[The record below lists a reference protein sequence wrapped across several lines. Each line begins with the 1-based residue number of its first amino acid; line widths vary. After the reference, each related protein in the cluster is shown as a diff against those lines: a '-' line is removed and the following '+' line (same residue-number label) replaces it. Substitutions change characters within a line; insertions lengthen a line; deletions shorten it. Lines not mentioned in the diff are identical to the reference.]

1 MKIIFQNS
9 RNKKFLLLAILVLIL
24 AISALIYISIPK
36 EKTYTVKKQ
45 KIVKAVFATGYLKA
59 IDQITLRAEVSGYVD
74 RIFVKEGD
82 FVKAGSKLVLI
93 RNEVI
98 PRQIE
103 EVNAQYELAYKRA
116 KDGSDYIEGLK
127 ARIIQAEENYNKAK
141 LDYERKKALYSE
153 GLVSQKEF
161 ETAEKN
167 LIYTEKEF
175 KIAKTVYN
183 DSLIA
188 LKKELDALSARKNA
202 LSKEFEKY
210 TVKAPFDGYILS
222 LFVDP
227 GDYVDPFKE
236 NRLLVIGNK
245 NEIEGVL
252 IIDEEYVPIIK
263 IGQKVLVSF
272 DAFPER
278 NFEATVKSID
288 LASDRSSRTVEA
300 KIDLK
305 INDSI
310 PLNSVFEASIILEE
324 KEAIVIPKEAYKDG
338 YVWIKN
344 GLNKKKQPVQIGNLY
359 QGFYEVVSGLSEGQT
374 VLIK

>member
-1 MKIIFQNS
+1 MVS
-9 RNKKFLLLAILVLIL
+9 V
-24 AISALIYISIPK
+24 LIYISIPK

-45 KIVKAVFATGYLKA
+45 KIVRAVFATGYLKA
-59 IDQITLRAEVSGYVD
+59 KDQVTLRAEGSGYVD
-74 RIFVKEGD
+74 KIFVKEGD
-82 FVKAGSKLVLI
+82 FVKAGSILAQI

-103 EVNAQYELAYKRA
+103 EVSAQYELAYKRA
-116 KDGSDYIEGLK
+116 KEGSDYIEGLK

-167 LIYTEKEF
+167 LIYTEKEL
-175 KIAKTVYN
+175 KIARTVYN

-188 LKKELDALSARKNA
+188 LKKELDSLSARKKG
-202 LSKEFEKY
+202 LEKELEKY

-222 LFVDP
+222 VLVDP

-252 IIDEEYVPIIK
+252 IIDEEYVPLIK

-272 DAFPER
+272 DAFPDK
-278 NFEATVKSID
+278 NFDATIKSID
-288 LASDRSSRTVEA
+288 LASERTSRTVEA

-305 INDSI
+305 ITDSI

-344 GLNKKKQPVQIGNLY
+344 GLRKTRQSVQIGNLY
-359 QGFYEVVSGLSEGQT
+359 QGFYEVISGLSEGQT
-374 VLIK
+374 ILIK